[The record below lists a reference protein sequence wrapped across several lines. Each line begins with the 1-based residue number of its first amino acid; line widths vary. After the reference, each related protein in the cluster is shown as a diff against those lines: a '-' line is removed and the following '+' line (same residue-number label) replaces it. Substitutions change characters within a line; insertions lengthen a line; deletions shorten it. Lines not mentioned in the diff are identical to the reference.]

1 MMLASGNLTFTVRV
15 HWTAVCSSDV
25 MLVGKIGSDQKKRG
39 FLDAALA
46 YIYAPRVRKSLHIEV
61 QKGYLLPEDALG
73 IF

>member
-1 MMLASGNLTFTVRV
+1 MLF
-15 HWTAVCSSDV
+15 